1 MQTVFV
7 GAADI
12 HARAA
17 SHRLQA
23 IQNPDILG
31 SVVFLRIVVGLV
43 FSLFFRHGYRKP
55 FNNFGDS
62 LDIRD

>member
-31 SVVFLRIVVGLV
+31 SVVFLYVVV
-43 FSLFFRHGYRKP
+43 SLFFRHGYRKP

-62 LDIRD
+62 LKIRD